1 MGPDDSIYIAD
12 NKNHCIRKISGKE
25 VSTIAGVPGE
35 RGYRD
40 GAADQALFNNPR
52 DVDIDDHGNIYVND
66 RANNLIRKID
76 PSGAVTTVTGVQD
89 EDERVD
95 GSIETASF
103 NYPFSLHIDGRGNI
117 LVGDY
122 TSLRYIDLSSN
133 IVSTITGHEESALPE
148 DDINNPRISG
158 CLAVSLDYKGNI
170 ISADELSDNNYRLIV
185 APHSG
190 GISSHMQRLS
200 EALSTNKPSPLSTDL
215 GNMLTNAK
223 DFESNVTFLV
233 GESKFLA
240 HRNILM
246 ARSDYFKSMFNSGF
260 RESDRVSNRPL
271 EIMETSPEAFRSL
284 LTYLYTGDAASII
297 NSDVVCDVIEL
308 ANRYVVCG
316 LEKYCLW
323 YIESRML
330 SESNAIELLVWSSDK
345 ADMGLYIELRGKIKT
360 YILEHFK
367 SIKENH
373 LHTLDLLKSYP
384 EIMLEMF
391 TLCEYALS
399 INGAV

>member
-1 MGPDDSIYIAD
+1 MGPDDSIYVAD
-12 NKNHCIRKISGKE
+12 SWNNCIRKISGKE

-35 RGYRD
+35 VGYRD
-40 GAADQALFNNPR
+40 GAADQALFYYPC
-52 DVDIDDHGNIYVND
+52 DVDIDDHGNIYVADKDNY
-66 RANNLIRKID
+66 LIRKID
-76 PSGAVTTVTGVQD
+76 PSGTVTTVTGVQG

-103 NYPFSLHIDGRGNI
+103 YCPFSLHIDGRGNI
-117 LVGDY
+117 LVGDW

-133 IVSTITGHEESALPE
+133 IVSTITGHEESALPRS
-148 DDINNPRISG
+148 DINNPRMSG
-158 CLAVSLDYKGNI
+158 CWTVSLDYKGNI
-170 ISADELSDNNYRLIV
+170 ISADGINDNNYRLIV
-185 APHSG
+185 APHNG

-233 GESKFLA
+233 GEAKFLA

-271 EIMETSPEAFRSL
+271 EIKETSPEAFRSL

-323 YIESRML
+323 YMESSML

-345 ADMGLYIELRGKIKT
+345 ADTGLYTELRGKIKT
-360 YILEHFK
+360 YVLEHFK

-373 LHTLDLLKSYP
+373 LHTLDLLESYP
-384 EIMLEMF
+384 KIMLEMF
-391 TLCEYALS
+391 TLSETFGGLR
-399 INGAV
+399 